1 MSDDGTPAASG
12 KDKSSRDKL
21 SQDASITSE
30 IPRITT
36 FTIILVVIFIAS
48 SIALLGVINLSV
60 VREYFGGETFL
71 WVLRAG
77 LGIMILTFVIY
88 LVYGEM
94 THLRHLKKAI
104 AEIEEKNANLG
115 FLLDAGRV
123 IGSTLMLDHVLT
135 RFLGFCLAETGA
147 DCGALYVVG
156 EEHGLL
162 ELYAGEGIELERMA
176 VKRVEPGKGVV
187 GDAAGLKRKTVDDK
201 KFELDD
207 ANNAF
212 RGAAE
217 PSSQFVMPI
226 MSGEDVVGVIV
237 LGNNER
243 HFYSDEETMLLEGL
257 GEFAGLSITNANLY
271 EKVSDSLE
279 ELARQRGMTDMMLE
293 NMMAGVIIADRDGKI
308 EVFNNEAQRLTGYK
322 AKDILGGILMPELTL
337 EENPFGPLMQGMM
350 EVLKSA
356 LMLREGEAVVL
367 KKDKTLLPIDYR
379 IYPLT
384 NEEEAVGVVAV
395 IAEAKGFAKDSS
407 RRGEVDYTIM
417 LRSLGARIERLYAYP
432 VSRAIEGI
440 STMRAEDFPNYRED
454 IVGELKGGSAAL
466 LGLLEDVEQYL
477 TCVSVREWDTQ
488 VAVEPAE
495 LAGEAVERIIRS
507 TEAEGVVILIN
518 LNDLPP
524 VFGYRKM
531 MRTALEEVIENAV
544 ISAVDS
550 DKKVQVTGVHV
561 GDFVRIG
568 VRDKGEGIKNLNHR
582 YLYLPFFTTREGR
595 SGLGLAIVKR
605 IMQHLGGRF
614 GVEEMD
620 EGVVFFLEFPTSKVP
635 LREKP

>member
-1 MSDDGTPAASG
+1 MSDDGTPAESG
-12 KDKSSRDKL
+12 RGRTSRDKTRKNT
-21 SQDASITSE
+21 SITSE

-48 SIALLGVINLSV
+48 SIALLGVINLSI
-60 VREYFGGETFL
+60 VREYFGGEAFL

-104 AEIEEKNANLG
+104 MEIEEKNRSLG
-115 FLLDAGRV
+115 VLLDAGRV

-147 DCGALYVVG
+147 DYGALYVVG
-156 EEHGLL
+156 EEHGVL
-162 ELYAGEGIELERMA
+162 ELNTGEGFELDKMA
-176 VKRVEPGKGVV
+176 VRRVEPGRGAV
-187 GDAAGLKRKTVDDK
+187 GDAASLKRNTSRVEKL
-201 KFELDD
+201 ELDD
-207 ANNAF
+207 ENNAF
-212 RGAAE
+212 RGAVE
-217 PSSQFVMPI
+217 LLSQFIMPI
-226 MSGEDVVGVIV
+226 MAGDEVVGVV
-237 LGNNER
+237 ALGNSER
-243 HFYSDEETMLLEGL
+243 HFYSDEEAMLLKGL
-257 GEFAGLSITNANLY
+257 GEFAGLSIINANLY

-279 ELARQRGMTDMMLE
+279 ELARQRGITDMMLE
-293 NMMAGVIIADRDGKI
+293 NMMAGVIIADREGRI
-308 EVFNNEAQRLTGYK
+308 EVFNNEVQRLTGYK
-322 AKDILGGILMPELTL
+322 AKDILGGTLMPELTL
-337 EENPFGPLMQGMM
+337 EENPFGPLEQGMM
-350 EVLKSA
+350 EVLKNA
-356 LMLREGEAVVL
+356 LMIKEGEAVVL

-384 NEEEAVGVVAV
+384 NEEEVVGVVAV
-395 IAEAKGFAKDSS
+395 IAETKGFARDSS

-440 STMRAEDFPNYRED
+440 NTMRAEDFPNYRDE
-454 IVGELKGGSAAL
+454 IVGELKEGSAAL

-544 ISAVDS
+544 MSAVDS

-568 VRDKGEGIKNLNHR
+568 VRDKGQGIKNLNHR

-635 LREKP
+635 LSEKP